1 MTWVLLLWPPL
12 AFALVLAG
20 ASAWAVRQGA
30 TSGEAV
36 AAYVEARVPVWLA
49 ITLAL
54 VGVSAVGLVTLD
66 AEARRQLVVALGA
79 GLGVREIGVGVAV
92 GVGMAALY
100 FGGLERAVRWAQA
113 TVGDY
118 VPAGSTAVLGTR
130 GLAFFVANLALAP
143 VVEEVWYR
151 GLLFDALVSGA
162 LGPSFGLATAAVVG
176 CAAFGLFHWPGGA
189 WYVLLTGALVGGA
202 CWALRAWSG
211 GLVAPIAAHLAL
223 NVVEYVVLVRRA
235 RRASPAR

>member
-1 MTWVLLLWPPL
+1 MTWVLLLWPPI

-20 ASAWAVRQGA
+20 ASAWAMRRGA
-30 TSGEAV
+30 ASSEAV

-49 ITLAL
+49 ITLAV
-54 VGVSAVGLVTLD
+54 VGLSAVGLVTLD
-66 AEARRQLVVALGA
+66 AEARRQLVVALRA
-79 GLGVREIGVGVAV
+79 GVGVREIGAGLAV

-151 GLLFDALVSGA
+151 GLLFDAL
-162 LGPSFGLATAAVVG
+162 GPGLGLATAAVVG

-211 GLVAPIAAHLAL
+211 GLAAPIAAHLAL
-223 NVVEYVVLVRRA
+223 NVIEYVVLVRRA
-235 RRASPAR
+235 RRASSAR